1 MIYFDRLLCTFLA
14 MTVFAAMIIVV
25 IWSSVFG
32 KQKEILLQNKS
43 FSAAQDTVF
52 RKLEDRS
59 FLDSY
64 YHSFDQLMD
73 RKTSVGYDRK
83 DWIEMLSSAKT
94 DLSIAQISFDIYP
107 STQLSTDSDQW
118 SIEVGHEEI
127 NVKLGLLHEGELLR
141 FLQYINER
149 LTINY
154 EITRMEIT
162 RVKKKINKGVAN
174 QMQVNITVNF
184 SIKWYSIEN
193 LEIPRV
199 PV

>member
-43 FSAAQDTVF
+43 FSAAQDAVF

-59 FLDSY
+59 FLDSN
-64 YHSFDQLMD
+64 YHSFDQLLD

-127 NVKLGLLHEGELLR
+127 NVKLGLLHEGVLLR
-141 FLQYINER
+141 FLQYI
-149 LTINY
+149 
-154 EITRMEIT
+154 
-162 RVKKKINKGVAN
+162 K
-174 QMQVNITVNF
+174 
-184 SIKWYSIEN
+184 
-193 LEIPRV
+193 
-199 PV
+199 